1 MWGRAVRAA
10 GPCVESGAEPRVF
23 LAACVIGQFG
33 YIELVGARVCVC
45 APVCTHVCARE
56 KAHCKNI
63 SREHLS
69 ALTFNISELTL

>member
-1 MWGRAVRAA
+1 MRAA
-10 GPCVESGAEPRVF
+10 GPCDDEAADFGEAGAEVRGF

-56 KAHCKNI
+56 RPIVVTNPANLFDKTSNNR
-63 SREHLS
+63 S
-69 ALTFNISELTL
+69 